1 MKNRKNEKRI
11 FITILFVLSAFLC
24 SCSNHISDITSG
36 AQPQPVIP
44 IIPESGDPTP
54 EPATPEPTQPE
65 TPVPTPPAPS
75 TFTVTCTS
83 GEHGSITV
91 DNTTAAAGTVITI
104 TVTPESGYM
113 LDVLTATDSSGN
125 TIAISISNT
134 FTMPESDVT
143 VNATFK
149 VASVYYNITVVTGL
163 LHGSISVNKTSAT
176 VSETVTITVTPDT
189 GYMLNVLTV
198 MDINGNILNISAGNT
213 FAMPERNVT
222 VYATFKVIPYTI
234 TCTSGGHG
242 TISVDKTSAERFET
256 VTITVTPE
264 QGYLLD
270 TLTATDSNGTNIFIN
285 TNTLSFYMPE
295 SNVTVNAT
303 FRAAQVILASWVNS
317 TLNTSLHANSTATKF
332 IHSITPPAQGIT
344 TYTLSDYYSDVDVLA
359 WLDGTTIKFYAE
371 GYTDSNRKIPL
382 NVNSSMLF
390 YQCTSLQEIDIT
402 YFDTTEVENMSGMF
416 SNCENLETLTL
427 PDGFDSSNVTDMSYM
442 FHYCKKLTSLNL
454 TSFNTS
460 NVQNMQGMFS
470 SCEELQTLTLSN
482 SFNTSNV
489 TDMSYMFQ
497 TCKKI
502 TSLNLTSFN
511 TLNVTDMQGMFGGC
525 EELQTLTLSNNFTT
539 SNVTDMSYMFQTCK
553 KLTSLNLTS
562 FNTFNVTDMQSMFGG
577 CELLTTIITGNGFI
591 TSNVTSSENMFSLC
605 TSLTGSAGTAWN
617 FYNPDNK
624 TYARIDGGPNA
635 PGYFTSG
642 N

>member
-1 MKNRKNEKRI
+1 MKNRKNEKKI

-24 SCSNHISDITSG
+24 CCSNHISDITSG

-54 EPATPEPTQPE
+54 EPTTPEPTPPE
-65 TPVPTPPAPS
+65 TTVPTPPAPA

-104 TVTPESGYM
+104 TVIPESGYM

-149 VASVYYNITVVTGL
+149 VATVYYNITVVTGI

-242 TISVDKTSAERFET
+242 TISVDKTSAARFET

-270 TLTATDSNGTNIFIN
+270 TLTATDSNGTNIFIHNN
-285 TNTLSFYMPE
+285 TNTFSFYMPE

-303 FRAAQVILASWVNS
+303 FRTIQLILADWSVFNS
-317 TLNTSLHANSTATKF
+317 TLKTSLQANSTATKF
-332 IHSITPPAQGIT
+332 IHSITLPAQGIT

-382 NVNSSMLF
+382 NVNINWLF
-390 YQCTSLQEIDIT
+390 SQCTSLQEIDMT
-402 YFDTTEVENMSGMF
+402 YFDTSEVENMHGMF

-427 PDGFDSSNVTDMSYM
+427 PNNFDTSNVTDMSHM
-442 FHYCKKLTSLNL
+442 FNTCKKLTSLNL

-460 NVQNMQGMFS
+460 NVQNMRGMFGG
-470 SCEELQTLTLSN
+470 CEELQTLTLSN

-511 TLNVTDMQGMFGGC
+511 TLNVTDMQGMF
-525 EELQTLTLSNNFTT
+525 S
-539 SNVTDMSYMFQTCK
+539 
-553 KLTSLNLTS
+553 
-562 FNTFNVTDMQSMFGG
+562 G

-591 TSNVTSSENMFSLC
+591 TSNVTSSENMFLLC

-617 FYNPDNK
+617 LYNPDNK